1 MGAAQPH
8 HPTAEVLSALLG
20 ETEAALGNLQE
31 VQILGPTGPLE
42 AETLESV
49 FPLALWVILMLATV
63 LRIITLNTAHSLEHQ
78 PHTRISSRLFSG
90 S

>member
-49 FPLALWVILMLATV
+49 FPPALWVILMLATV
-63 LRIITLNTAHSLEHQ
+63 LRIITLNTAHSLEH
-78 PHTRISSRLFSG
+78 
-90 S
+90 